1 MNFQNVKYQP
11 ILSTSNKKIRNVTT
25 LQPKN
30 KNEKIQVELQQEWC
44 KIGKGAK
51 ILNDHWQFFNF
62 KDPSVNFS
70 FKQKKYYLLKYFRKL
85 SSLENE
91 NDNPSE
97 ERKLKPYTE
106 QRTKRWSTFTG
117 IKTTPWAYKNF
128 LNQ

>member
-70 FKQKKYYLLKYFRKL
+70 FKQKNIIY
-85 SSLENE
+85 
-91 NDNPSE
+91 
-97 ERKLKPYTE
+97 
-106 QRTKRWSTFTG
+106 
-117 IKTTPWAYKNF
+117 
-128 LNQ
+128 